1 MSEVINKG
9 KHSVYVENR
18 DSMELQG
25 IKDVGGFNEEVI
37 TAESDYGGIVIR
49 GSNLHV
55 DELNLELG
63 RLKVSGRISAFI
75 YNDKVVG
82 KGFWGKLFS

>member
-1 MSEVINKG
+1 MNEIKDKG
-9 KHSVYVENR
+9 KHSVYVQNR
-18 DSMELQG
+18 DVMELEG

-49 GSNLHV
+49 GSHLHV

-63 RLKVSGRISAFI
+63 TLKVSGRISAFI
-75 YNDKVVG
+75 YNDKTAG
-82 KGFWGKLFS
+82 KGLWGRLFS